1 MSDERSIDLNYIGK
15 SLDRLVT
22 EVATMRD
29 DITVLAAITSRLD
42 HSHSRLLD
50 ELRAIHSQ
58 ISRMAHRADK
68 LAERVDVLE
77 KAHEP

>member
-1 MSDERSIDLNYIGK
+1 MSDERSIDLNYIGR

-42 HSHSRLLD
+42 HNHSRLLD

-68 LAERVDVLE
+68 LAERVDALE
-77 KAHEP
+77 KAQEP